1 MDILSPE
8 QYLINK
14 AKAAQGRDAYEAKA
28 WIITAQT
35 LFPHNFFVQLETY
48 LIEKFVGHVQLALL
62 QPLLTTCL
70 SQERNLE
77 AAARS
82 FSYIVLKF
90 QNQPLLWTEISK
102 LTAALRLPES
112 GGGTEEQDFYL
123 KMFQHISYEVQHKIL
138 LLTANHM
145 ENSLDHCRLI
155 LLLMKRFPQA
165 IPQHAR
171 CLLESLI
178 SGIGSST
185 SNSGCPYREMLINDA
200 LPLIL
205 IQKPPELPTNLLNLI
220 VGICIEH
227 YVEQIYR
234 RSDDDKYV
242 TECWRK
248 VYETLEVCGRLL
260 KWEKFVLY
268 SRSYGKDIYWTRLMQ
283 IVAASPSGRA
293 MAESKQI
300 FYTSLV
306 VFITSL
312 QEYMRNVNRKEKTE
326 GNAATGT
333 MSTTTR
339 LEFVLVEALR
349 EPPPPTPML
358 QRRHS
363 DTFNQDTIKIV
374 VGEPCRPETPN
385 CLITAAHCWQLMNSN
400 ELLQIESNQ
409 LLVRLPIGDWVSR
422 FISDL
427 AVYLGRPDDFQA
439 ILNTT
444 ASVRDGLEKDVKLL
458 SLAVLQNNWGTQ
470 TVGPLILSIAKE
482 LAQSYSS
489 TEIPQGEYLKELT
502 VAGGG
507 LGVAG
512 RQLILLPMTKRA
524 ILQYCVRILVAKLEA
539 RLPNLMPGP
548 SNTVLGYLLVLLQL
562 DWPNGM
568 ALALLVFKLISAKR
582 SFTFLPFSKYI
593 ILTDFIE
600 EFSYMWSPQG
610 GEVTLELA
618 SSTKTRNYG
627 TRRADKGVKEDFKQI
642 MREQIVRSYEDMDFL
657 IIKFILQEHKTLFH
671 EMLL

>member
-1 MDILSPE
+1 M
-8 QYLINK
+8 
-14 AKAAQGRDAYEAKA
+14 
-28 WIITAQT
+28 
-35 LFPHNFFVQLETY
+35 
-48 LIEKFVGHVQLALL
+48 
-62 QPLLTTCL
+62 
-70 SQERNLE
+70 
-77 AAARS
+77 
-82 FSYIVLKF
+82 
-90 QNQPLLWTEISK
+90 
-102 LTAALRLPES
+102 
-112 GGGTEEQDFYL
+112 

-178 SGIGSST
+178 SGIGSTT
-185 SNSGCPYREMLINDA
+185 SSSGCHYRDMLINDA

-205 IQKPPELPTNLLNLI
+205 LQKPPELPANLLNLI
-220 VGICIEH
+220 VGICIEY

-234 RSDDDKYV
+234 RADDEKYV

-248 VYETLEVCGRLL
+248 VYETLELCGRLL
-260 KWEKFVLY
+260 KWEKFVSY
-268 SRSYGKDIYWTRLMQ
+268 SKSYGKDIYWTRLVQ
-283 IVAASPSGRA
+283 IVALAASPSAGRA

-306 VFITSL
+306 VFINAL
-312 QEYMRNVNRKEKTE
+312 QEYMSNVHRKEKTE
-326 GNAATGT
+326 GIAG
-333 MSTTTR
+333 TTR

-349 EPPPPTPML
+349 EPPPQSPML

-363 DTFNQDTIKIV
+363 DTFGQEAIKIV

-400 ELLQIESNQ
+400 ERLQMESNQ
-409 LLVRLPIGDWVSR
+409 FLVRLPIIGDWVTR

-439 ILNTT
+439 ILKTT

-470 TVGPLILSIAKE
+470 TVGPLILSIMKE

-489 TEIPQGEYLKELT
+489 AEIPQGEYLKELT
-502 VAGGG
+502 VVGG
-507 LGVAG
+507 G

-568 ALALLVFKLISAKR
+568 SLALLVFKLITAKR

-642 MREQIVRSYEDMDFL
+642 MREQIVRSYDDMDFL
-657 IIKFILQEHKTLFH
+657 IIMFILQEHKSLFL